1 MVGVMFAKS
10 DRAGLAMPVVFECS
24 CQFWKNRRHYNEK
37 SEKDKQIRNPAT
49 HILFFFDRTLSCN
62 YLSYVLQISPG
73 ISRNVSRLSL
83 NDSRFTIHKFC
94 VTDMHDPYVNQV

>member
-1 MVGVMFAKS
+1 MRNLKKTTDQESSNAYF
-10 DRAGLAMPVVFECS
+10 GL
-24 CQFWKNRRHYNEK
+24 FWSHFIMY
-37 SEKDKQIRNPAT
+37 
-49 HILFFFDRTLSCN
+49 CN

-94 VTDMHDPYVNQV
+94 ATDMHDPYVNQV